1 MQLAQRPFDLELQ
14 RPANS
19 RPSIYYHSDDVIFMD
34 ARETAPKPEAYRNG
48 LRHRAIFAIKGDLH
62 GRILLHRRAAAKYH
76 SGGPRTN
83 TYCSRPR
90 PGGHASDAAVRRLAP
105 HAWPSHDGDI

>member
-48 LRHRAIFAIKGDLH
+48 LRHRAASLSKAISTGEFCCIDA
-62 GRILLHRRAAAKYH
+62 LLRNTTPVDHRPIPVAVAHAP
-76 SGGPRTN
+76 GN
-83 TYCSRPR
+83 TQVMQLFDGSRPR
-90 PGGHASDAAVRRLAP
+90 LAF
-105 HAWPSHDGDI
+105 SR